1 MADIALQHFLQP
13 KPSKAKKAHL
23 EVQLIFF
30 VRKYIWTNLKC
41 DDNNHGFTE
50 YKVLHGRL
58 LPSLNALQY
67 KKKKSLTH
75 LLEFFL

>member
-58 LPSLNALQY
+58 LQSLNALQY
-67 KKKKSLTH
+67 I
-75 LLEFFL
+75 